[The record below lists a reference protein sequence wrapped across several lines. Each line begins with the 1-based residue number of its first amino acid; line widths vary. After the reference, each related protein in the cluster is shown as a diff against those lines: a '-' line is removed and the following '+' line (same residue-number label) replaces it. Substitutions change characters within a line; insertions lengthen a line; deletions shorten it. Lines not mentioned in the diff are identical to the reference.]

1 MSACTCRYHPCLII
15 LLCLF
20 ALPSVLHCFHNYF
33 SSICYITITIV
44 CCTNALSITF
54 TTLIIG
60 TETGESFGIPDTTL
74 LSVANYTLNDEA
86 GRVERLEGIETK
98 FYSLQKYNV
107 VATAFVFVTEVMR
120 GKTEVFS
127 FILVLPYS
135 EMSDYL
141 SRHSLCETRVQRI
154 LQNYFISPLQDMVRA
169 YNSLLSLS
177 TDKHCSFD
185 NGICTPK
192 EKEGIIYLQLAFT

>member
-1 MSACTCRYHPCLII
+1 MCAVSDA
-15 LLCLF
+15 
-20 ALPSVLHCFHNYF
+20 
-33 SSICYITITIV
+33 
-44 CCTNALSITF
+44 
-54 TTLIIG
+54 
-60 TETGESFGIPDTTL
+60 TL

-107 VATAFVFVTEVMR
+107 IASAFVFAIEVVR

-141 SRHSLCETRVQRI
+141 ARHSLCETRVQKM
-154 LQNYFISPLQDMVRA
+154 LQNYFILPLQDMVREINMQHHISCTLA
-169 YNSLLSLS
+169 QISLGSLFTSPPSTPPLSLS
-177 TDKHCSFD
+177 HTCSL
-185 NGICTPK
+185 ICCILVT
-192 EKEGIIYLQLAFT
+192 

>member
-1 MSACTCRYHPCLII
+1 MCVVSDA
-15 LLCLF
+15 
-20 ALPSVLHCFHNYF
+20 
-33 SSICYITITIV
+33 
-44 CCTNALSITF
+44 
-54 TTLIIG
+54 
-60 TETGESFGIPDTTL
+60 TL

-107 VATAFVFVTEVMR
+107 IASAFVFAIEVVR

-141 SRHSLCETRVQRI
+141 ARHSLCETRVQKM
-154 LQNYFISPLQDMVRA
+154 LQNYFILPLQDMVREINMQHHHISCTLA
-169 YNSLLSLS
+169 QISLGSLFTSPPSTTPLSLS
-177 TDKHCSFD
+177 HTCSL
-185 NGICTPK
+185 ICCILVT
-192 EKEGIIYLQLAFT
+192 

>member
-1 MSACTCRYHPCLII
+1 M
-15 LLCLF
+15 
-20 ALPSVLHCFHNYF
+20 
-33 SSICYITITIV
+33 
-44 CCTNALSITF
+44 
-54 TTLIIG
+54 
-60 TETGESFGIPDTTL
+60 
-74 LSVANYTLNDEA
+74 ANYTLNDEA

-107 VATAFVFVTEVMR
+107 VATAFVFVTEV
-120 GKTEVFS
+120 
-127 FILVLPYS
+127 ILVLPYS